1 MPYTMGEY
9 VYALATVRKTSASA
23 IVKKLLEAE
32 LLSLSDEE
40 RQAVHAEYERV
51 LRLRARLYRS

>member
-1 MPYTMGEY
+1 MGEY